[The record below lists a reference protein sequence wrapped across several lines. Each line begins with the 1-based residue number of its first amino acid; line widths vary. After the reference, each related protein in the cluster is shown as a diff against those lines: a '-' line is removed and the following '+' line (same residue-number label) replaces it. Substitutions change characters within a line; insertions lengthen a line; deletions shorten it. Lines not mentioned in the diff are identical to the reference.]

1 VSEIKIDSRSS
12 MPESKAPGK
21 PPVGSIDTEINLIV
35 NTIVEKLSPER
46 IVLFGS
52 YAYGEP
58 TQDSDLDILVIVQQ
72 HNQPRYKR
80 AREIRKCLWGKVSVP
95 KDILV
100 YTVDEIREWENVKQ
114 AFITSILDRGKVLYE
129 KKG

>member
-1 VSEIKIDSRSS
+1 
-12 MPESKAPGK
+12 MAESKL
-21 PPVGSIDTEINLIV
+21 PVDKSPVDRDINLIV
-35 NTIVEKLSPER
+35 DAIVGKLSPEK

-58 TQDSDLDILVIVQQ
+58 TEDSDLDILVVVQQ

-80 AREIRKCLWGKVSVP
+80 AREIRKYLWGKVSVP

-100 YTVDEIREWENVKQ
+100 YTVDEIREWEDVKQ
-114 AFITSILDRGKVLYE
+114 AFITSI
-129 KKG
+129 